1 MERTIDEVGSP
12 LMSHLL
18 RRDHLEW
25 DVKDGIHF
33 SEIEPEPPWSSR
45 SGGPSPWISYYMH
58 SPLTAA

>member
-12 LMSHLL
+12 PMSHLL
-18 RRDHLEW
+18 RPTTW
-25 DVKDGIHF
+25 KWGVKDGIHF

-45 SGGPSPWISYYMH
+45 SGGPSPWISYYML